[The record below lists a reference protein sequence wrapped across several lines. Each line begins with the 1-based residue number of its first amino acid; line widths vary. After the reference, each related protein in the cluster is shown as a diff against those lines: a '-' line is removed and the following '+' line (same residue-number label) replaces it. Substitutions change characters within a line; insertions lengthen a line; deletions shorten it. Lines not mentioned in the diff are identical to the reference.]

1 MQCRVVRCLTLDDVI
16 SRKKRLGQRP
26 IKETENV
33 CTLSCEHVI
42 CCKGKHCMRK
52 IELLLAEYGESHQ
65 NETNKAIHWI
75 CVPLI
80 FLSVMGLLASIPSHS
95 VAALLGESPYANWAG
110 VALVLVLVYYVSLS
124 VPLAVGMLLFGTL
137 CLFLLKVLS
146 GMQVAPLWMLSI
158 AIFVVAWIGQFYGHK
173 VEGKKP
179 SFLKDIQFLLIGP
192 AWLMH
197 FIFKRI
203 GIPY

>member
-1 MQCRVVRCLTLDDVI
+1 MRRIDAL
-16 SRKKRLGQRP
+16 
-26 IKETENV
+26 
-33 CTLSCEHVI
+33 LS
-42 CCKGKHCMRK
+42 
-52 IELLLAEYGESHQ
+52 EYGESHQ

-80 FLSVMGLLASIPSHS
+80 FFSVVGLVAAIPSGFVQSVMGE
-95 VAALLGESPYANWAG
+95 GNPYANWAT
-110 VALVLVLVYYVSLS
+110 VVLVLLIIYYVSLS
-124 VPLAVGMLLFGTL
+124 ISLTIGMFLFSLL
-137 CLFLLKVLS
+137 CLFVINVIV
-146 GMQVAPLWMLSI
+146 QANFAPLWLVCVV
-158 AIFVVAWIGQFYGHK
+158 IFVAAWIGQFYGHK

-197 FIFKRI
+197 FIYKKI